1 MNPRQDRVLG
11 RGLSAL
17 ISGADRAGGS
27 VGAGLGDREARL
39 IALAAIGLNPDQP
52 RKLFNDNT
60 LQELSDSVRQ
70 VGVLQPVLVR
80 RLKAGEA
87 APLRLAERLDPES
100 AERAGPGGDVA
111 KLEYCLVAGERRLR
125 AASMAGIAEIPAIV
139 CTYEETEALKV
150 ALLENIQR
158 EDLNPV
164 EEATAFQQLLDGY
177 GATQEELAVM
187 LGKSRSGVAN
197 TLRLLALDQEI
208 LDMVR
213 DDQLSRGHAKV
224 LLGVV
229 DPAARLRLARL
240 CRTRGLSVR
249 ECEVRVRALLT
260 GDAGGK
266 APRTRAKRG
275 AAGESREIRAL
286 RERAEA
292 ALGSP
297 VQIERGADAKGEL
310 TIRFYSDDDLLRILA
325 VLGVDT
331 DLS

>member
-17 ISGADRAGGS
+17 ISGAERAGGS
-27 VGAGLGDREARL
+27 AGAGLGDREARL
-39 IALAAIGLNPDQP
+39 IPLAAIGLNPDQP
-52 RKLFNDNT
+52 RKLFNDST

-80 RLKAGEA
+80 RLKTGEA
-87 APLRLAERLDPES
+87 APLHLAERLDPE
-100 AERAGPGGDVA
+100 AAQRAGAGGA

-125 AASMAGIAEIPAIV
+125 AAGMAGIAEIPAIV

-249 ECEVRVRALLT
+249 ECEARVRALLT
-260 GDAGGK
+260 ADRGGSP
-266 APRTRAKRG
+266 PRARAKRG
-275 AAGESREIRAL
+275 ATGESREIRAL

>member
-27 VGAGLGDREARL
+27 IGAGLGDREARL
-39 IALAAIGLNPDQP
+39 IPLVAIGLNPDQP

-80 RLKAGEA
+80 RLKAGEPH
-87 APLRLAERLDPES
+87 PLHLATRLDPE
-100 AERAGPGGDVA
+100 AGPGAAAA

-139 CTYEETEALKV
+139 CSYEETEALKV

-164 EEATAFQQLLDGY
+164 EEAAAFQQLLDGY

-249 ECEVRVRALLT
+249 ECEARVRALLT
-260 GDAGGK
+260 ADAGGK
-266 APRTRAKRG
+266 APRARARRG

-310 TIRFYSDDDLLRILA
+310 TIRFFSDDDLLRILA